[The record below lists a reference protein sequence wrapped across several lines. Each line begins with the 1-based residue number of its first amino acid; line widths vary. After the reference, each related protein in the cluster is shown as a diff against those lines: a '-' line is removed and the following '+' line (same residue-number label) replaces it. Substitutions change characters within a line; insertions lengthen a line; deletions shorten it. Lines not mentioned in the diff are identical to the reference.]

1 MADEKDDK
9 DKDGAGDATDKD
21 KKGGDAADDK
31 GGDDKGKK
39 DDGTDKADKG
49 KKDDGDDDD
58 DDADFNARV
67 DAEVKRRETEA
78 AREKARKEGTADKK
92 LEAAEQQLAETQV
105 ELWRTKAALKYGLSD
120 EDAEFLTGKD
130 EAEFMRRAKKLADR
144 LKTSAAAAATKDGD
158 DKKKKEADEIDDT
171 PGTPEPT
178 ARKGAGNGEG
188 GKVKLGDVSGK
199 VRNNLRGSLGLRV
212 VGEKSDK

>member
-1 MADEKDDK
+1 MADEKDDT
-9 DKDGAGDATDKD
+9 DKGGAGDATGKEKKD
-21 KKGGDAADDK
+21 DAAADK

-39 DDGTDKADKG
+39 DDAEKGDKG
-49 KKDDGDDDD
+49 KKDDGNGDD
-58 DDADFNARV
+58 DDAEFNARV

-78 AREKARKEGTADKK
+78 ERAKARKEGTTDKK
-92 LEAAEQQLAETQV
+92 LEATEQQLAETQV

-144 LKTSAAAAATKDGD
+144 LKTSADAAAVKDGD
-158 DKKKKEADEIDDT
+158 DKKKKEADEIDET

-188 GKVKLGDVSGK
+188 GKLKLGDVSGK

-212 VGEKSDK
+212 VGEQSK